1 VGRLGSVGGM
11 LRGLLGVVL
20 VSVEEVVVMGR
31 DRD

>member
-1 VGRLGSVGGM
+1 LGSVGGM

>member
-1 VGRLGSVGGM
+1 VGGM
-11 LRGLLGVVL
+11 LRGLLGLVL

>member
-1 VGRLGSVGGM
+1 VGGM

>member
-1 VGRLGSVGGM
+1 LGSVAGM